1 MNGMNA
7 KAVLD
12 NVNMYIERLET
23 ESGYGYRPYLLI
35 SKVCED
41 LEIFDWWNESLS
53 LSQLKKMKKFLE
65 QSIAL
70 DFDGY
75 VCFKVGAKG
84 CSHGMWAHKE
94 ESVNGYSPDCDC
106 LFHSFRAGDNYW
118 NAKLNGEWHHDDMNY
133 KAVKELVANAY
144 KK

>member
-41 LEIFDWWNESLS
+41 LEIFD
-53 LSQLKKMKKFLE
+53 
-65 QSIAL
+65 
-70 DFDGY
+70 
-75 VCFKVGAKG
+75 
-84 CSHGMWAHKE
+84 
-94 ESVNGYSPDCDC
+94 
-106 LFHSFRAGDNYW
+106 
-118 NAKLNGEWHHDDMNY
+118 
-133 KAVKELVANAY
+133 
-144 KK
+144 